1 MRYVSTSQTEHS
13 VTVLR
18 GLKKKKLTAPTN
30 ALPLTMSTICSAM
43 SWPQRAWASF
53 VLAPR
58 CGQLITLGWFTRAQ
72 SLGGS

>member
-1 MRYVSTSQTEHS
+1 MCKTRRIFAHS
-13 VTVLR
+13 KFNTVLMFWE
-18 GLKKKKLTAPTN
+18 KLTAPTN
-30 ALPLTMSTICSAM
+30 ALPLTISTICSAI

-58 CGQLITLGWFTRAQ
+58 CGQLITLGWLTRVQ